1 MSRKSAPA
9 KLAPARMQKKS
20 SPRKTDRRVRRTR
33 DALGDALVALMHE
46 KPFDQITVQHVLDRA
61 KVGRSTFY
69 THFVDKEDLFLS
81 DVDEFFQ
88 MMAGYLSRKGE
99 ASTRVAPVREMFA
112 HVADTREFQAALV
125 ASGQI
130 HEVLQLAQGHF
141 AKGIEQRLAEIPQSR
156 GIAPAAR
163 AVMAQ
168 AAAGAMLSLMSW
180 WIDRGSYASSEQMD
194 AVFHHLVWSGMNSGA
209 AQMPSAPKK
218 GKPRPRKA
226 SIPPHSRMSL
236 FK

>member
-1 MSRKSAPA
+1 MSRKPVTTPQRKPASA
-9 KLAPARMQKKS
+9 
-20 SPRKTDRRVRRTR
+20 RKTDRRVLRTR

-46 KPFDQITVQHVLDRA
+46 KPFDEITVQHVLDRA

-69 THFVDKEDLFLS
+69 THFVDKKDLFLS
-81 DVDEFFQ
+81 DVDDFFQ
-88 MMAGYLSRKGE
+88 MMAGQLSRKRE
-99 ASTRVAPVREMFA
+99 HSSRIAPVRELFA

-141 AKGIEQRLAEIPQSR
+141 AKGIEQRVAEIPQSR
-156 GIAPAAR
+156 GIAPAGR
-163 AVMAQ
+163 AVIAQ

-180 WIDRGSYASSEQMD
+180 WIDRGTHASPEQMD
-194 AVFHHLVWSGMNSGA
+194 AVFHHLVWSGMNA
-209 AQMPSAPKK
+209 AAGQMPAVPKK
-218 GKPRPRKA
+218 HKLRPRTSPVPA
-226 SIPPHSRMSL
+226 HARASL